1 MWKVIS
7 EYNKLTGFN
16 DVKGIIARKCLGKKC
31 VITKVEASTYLKI
44 DSKIKTSVTLKKKV
58 KTVHERTS
66 FKKSLVIYYR
76 ISVDKKRNEQ
86 DLQKPT

>member
-44 DSKIKTSVTLKKKV
+44 DSKIKTSVTLKK
-58 KTVHERTS
+58 R
-66 FKKSLVIYYR
+66 
-76 ISVDKKRNEQ
+76 
-86 DLQKPT
+86 